1 MEKKTIQ
8 LNESQLQT
16 IVAES
21 VRRILKEDIGD
32 LMGMYDGEDGPTN
45 EPEVDV
51 AEEMWNQV
59 LEWRKLGWIDETQAD
74 QIRDII
80 GA

>member
-1 MEKKTIQ
+1 MGQKTIQ
-8 LNESQLQT
+8 LNESQLQS

-32 LMGMYDGEDGPTN
+32 MMGMYDGEDGSTN
-45 EPEVDV
+45 EPEGDV